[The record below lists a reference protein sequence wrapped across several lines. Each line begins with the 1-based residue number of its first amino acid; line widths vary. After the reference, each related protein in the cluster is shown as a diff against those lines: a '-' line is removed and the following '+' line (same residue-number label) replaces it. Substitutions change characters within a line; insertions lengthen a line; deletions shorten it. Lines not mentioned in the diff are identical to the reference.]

1 MSDISLL
8 GREIQHLCFASG
20 SLGSVQEKSK
30 VTENGLVKAWS
41 KTVSRTTELWNLC
54 CFRWKLSGPSETPEI
69 QGLLVNLGGLGWWTQ
84 GIQILDPN
92 HEQPTQSTNHNHQLI
107 FVFLTNN
114 WSAKTLKTL
123 KILLMEEILHQL
135 RLVVYPIIFQA
146 FSTIPGGC
154 LGFCSSTVSFY
165 THLSVC
171 VFLVSNSSRP
181 LLHRTWATKLCSWSF
196 QGNLRKFLGNL
207 GVGEILFHLA
217 GYMDPMIYPL
227 ACQS

>member
-1 MSDISLL
+1 MLL
-8 GREIQHLCFASG
+8 YQR
-20 SLGSVQEKSK
+20 
-30 VTENGLVKAWS
+30 
-41 KTVSRTTELWNLC
+41 
-54 CFRWKLSGPSETPEI
+54 
-69 QGLLVNLGGLGWWTQ
+69 VNLGGLGWWTQ
-84 GIQILDPN
+84 GIQTLDPN
-92 HEQPTQSTNHNHQLI
+92 HGSTNPKHQSQPWADFRLFDQKLI
-107 FVFLTNN
+107 RENVE
-114 WSAKTLKTL
+114 
-123 KILLMEEILHQL
+123 KIEDTVDGRNPAPVEVGSLSHYLQG
-135 RLVVYPIIFQA
+135 

-227 ACQS
+227 ASES